1 MTASLTYTES
11 AATASGS
18 GARVAS
24 RAPRAAVNTL
34 TGPGA
39 PALPGGASSVS
50 DVREMS
56 KALFRRLH
64 VLEEGTGE
72 YQYVRGT
79 LIELNMTLVR
89 YAAKRFSNHADQME
103 DIVQVGTI
111 GLIKAVDRYDPDYG
125 TEFVTFAMPT
135 ILGEMKRF
143 FRDTSWAVHV
153 PRRLQELRIDLAK
166 ATEALSAE
174 LDRSPTVAELSARLD
189 VSEEEVIEAQIAAN
203 AHTAGSIDAQIG
215 GDDDDDGPSWTHRI
229 GFEDPALEGVENVTA
244 LAPLIAELPERER
257 AILSMRFGA
266 DMTQAAIGA
275 ELGVSQMHVSRILSR
290 TLARLR
296 RRMLVEV

>member
-1 MTASLTYTES
+1 MSLQLTDHAVTGVVRQAAGDAPTGRTA
-11 AATASGS
+11 
-18 GARVAS
+18 
-24 RAPRAAVNTL
+24 
-34 TGPGA
+34 
-39 PALPGGASSVS
+39 SVS
-50 DVREMS
+50 DVRDMS
-56 KALFRRLH
+56 RTLFRRLAT
-64 VLEEGTGE
+64 LEEGTEE
-72 YQYVRGT
+72 YQYVRST
-79 LIELNMTLVR
+79 LIELNTTLVR

-103 DIVQVGTI
+103 DILQVGTI

-166 ATEALSAE
+166 TTEALAAE
-174 LDRSPTVAELSARLD
+174 LDRAPTVAELSARLE
-189 VSEEEVIEAQIAAN
+189 VPEEEVIEAQVAAN

-215 GDDDDDGPSWTHRI
+215 GDDDDEGPSWTHRL
-229 GFEDPALEGVENVTA
+229 GFTDPALESVENVTA
-244 LAPLIAELPERER
+244 LAPLIAGLPERER

-266 DMTQAAIGA
+266 DMTQSAIGA
-275 ELGVSQMHVSRILSR
+275 ELGVSQMHVSRILTR

-296 RRMLVEV
+296 RQLLADA